1 MECIK
6 RFVSEILKGIEDEKD
21 FEGIL
26 MARRAIRARHERYQ
40 NVHLDYLIAIDTL
53 VDVFDKHHNMDK
65 VVEQMALLHTFGGE
79 SESAAK
85 SVLFYIP
92 ISRRE
97 KYVKKLEDLL
107 SKSDKV

>member
-1 MECIK
+1 MEYIK
-6 RFVSEILKGIEDEKD
+6 RIVREVSKRIEEDQD

-26 MARRAIRARHERYQ
+26 MARRVIRARHERYQ
-40 NVHLDYLIAIDTL
+40 NVDPDYLIAIDTL
-53 VDVFDKHHNMDK
+53 VDIYNKYQDMDK

-107 SKSDKV
+107 SRNNQL

>member
-1 MECIK
+1 MKCVK
-6 RFVSEILKGIEDEKD
+6 RFIQEIQQGIKDDED

-26 MARRAIRARHERYQ
+26 MARRVIRARHERYQ
-40 NVHLDYLIAIDTL
+40 NVDLDYLIAIDTL
-53 VDVFDKHHNMDK
+53 VDVYNKYQDMDK

-107 SKSDKV
+107 SKNDQF